1 MSHCVLCHHIMRAAR
16 RVRVRYRS
24 CGPCPWPVVRV
35 GMRGGISSVVRV
47 RALYRQRTAFSAS
60 CACAQ
65 GWLASYTCHPR
76 AHAALASAMRVCARH
91 ASVVRVSAR
100 HGQRRARARAAWQ
113 LAALAVSCVCARG
126 MGSVVGV
133 RAGMANVMRVRARHW
148 QRHARARGACKRR
161 AHNDGNF
168 FPQQNSLFP
177 HIRFSTL
184 FFSMKMTESGK
195 IVLVNCILDFKD
207 LQL

>member
-24 CGPCPWPVVRV
+24 CGPCPCPVVRV

-60 CACAQ
+60 CACAR
-65 GWLASYTCHPR
+65 GWLASHACHPR
-76 AHAALASAMRVCARH
+76 AHAALASAMRVCAMH

-100 HGQRRARARAAWQ
+100 QGQRRARARAAWQ

-126 MGSVVGV
+126 MGSVWGCAQAWLTSCACVHGI
-133 RAGMANVMRVRARHW
+133 GSIMRVREG
-148 QRHARARGACKRR
+148 HASVVRTMMVF
-161 AHNDGNF
+161 F
-168 FPQQNSLFP
+168 FPSRIHFFP
-177 HIRFSTL
+177 TSDFQPSFS
-184 FFSMKMTESGK
+184 
-195 IVLVNCILDFKD
+195 
-207 LQL
+207 Q